1 MKLFKNFEGPLNC
14 NSKKVVSLS
23 ECIKCK
29 NPYVGKAQPKFCR
42 RLNNYKSAH
51 KIFKSKKPGIWKLFQ
66 GHYIQDNQEGKNDW
80 QFTIIDQ
87 CTTNVELRKR

>member
-29 NPYVGKAQPKFCR
+29 NPYVGKAQPKFCI

-51 KIFKSKKPGIWKLFQ
+51 KIFKSKKRGTWNVFKDIIYRIIK
-66 GHYIQDNQEGKNDW
+66 KVR
-80 QFTIIDQ
+80 TIG
-87 CTTNVELRKR
+87 NLR